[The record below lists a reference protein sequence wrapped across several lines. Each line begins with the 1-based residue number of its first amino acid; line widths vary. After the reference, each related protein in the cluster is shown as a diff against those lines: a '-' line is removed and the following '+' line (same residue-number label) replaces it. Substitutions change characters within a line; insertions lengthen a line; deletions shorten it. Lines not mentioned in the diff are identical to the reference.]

1 MPDIDTEFKEDEID
15 DLKWAANQ
23 LGMTIDEFTAHAAN
37 QLVKNTKED
46 MRKRIENPKSLKKL
60 K

>member
-1 MPDIDTEFKEDEID
+1 MPDVLTEFKEKEIE
-15 DLKWAANQ
+15 DLEWAANQ
-23 LGMTIDEFTAHAAN
+23 LGMTAEEFTTHAAN

-46 MRKRIENPKSLKKL
+46 MRKRIQNPKSLKKL